1 MSMLHAG
8 SEGLATNQA
17 LMSSREGDMP
27 EISKG
32 ASRVGADLQ
41 AARDRLGWGIADVAA
56 SLRIR
61 APYLSALEQG
71 RLGELPGPAYAVGFL
86 RTYATLLGLDAD
98 EMARRFRA
106 EVAEVNGKTRLQ
118 FPAPVSERGVP
129 AGAVVLLGVLLAI
142 GGYFAWYRLSG
153 DRAGPERITAPPERL
168 LADDTA
174 LPAPPGRA
182 PAASQDGTAAVA
194 GAAAVPNPTG
204 ANAPGANPFTG
215 SPSGANPAD
224 RAPAATAEAQPGA
237 PPPSLPQVSATSAAA
252 AVPPPGQRVLPA
264 PATPPGVRVAEAI
277 SPAQLSASH
286 GGASAE
292 TGEAVGESRITLR
305 ADADA
310 WVQVRDRQGQ
320 VVFNRV
326 LRAGETW
333 RVPTPPAGEA
343 PLLLTTGNAGQT
355 AILVDGV
362 AAPSV
367 GRTRNGRP
375 GQVGDAQF
383 LRPRKLHAPK
393 PPPPAPPGPRA
404 AAGAGGGARG
414 GAPRGRAPRDLV
426 LDPELLR
433 QGKLPAQIATARAGA
448 HPPAAA
454 AHP

>member
-8 SEGLATNQA
+8 SEVLATSQA

-27 EISKG
+27 EIPMG

-71 RLGELPGPAYAVGFL
+71 RLGDLPGPAYAVGFL

-106 EVAEVNGKTRLQ
+106 EAAEVNGKTRLQ

-153 DRAGPERITAPPERL
+153 DGAGPERITAPPERL
-168 LADDTA
+168 LAADTA
-174 LPAPPGRA
+174 LPAPPDRSSATRRDGT
-182 PAASQDGTAAVA
+182 PAAA
-194 GAAAVPNPTG
+194 
-204 ANAPGANPFTG
+204 GANPSAAIPSGT
-215 SPSGANPAD
+215 SPSGISPSGISSSGPSASGPSGSGPSD
-224 RAPAATAEAQPGA
+224 PGSSGGAATAMAEAVPGTA
-237 PPPSLPQVSATSAAA
+237 PPSLPQVSATSAAA
-252 AVPPPGQRVLPA
+252 AVPPPGQRGLPA
-264 PATPPGVRVAEAI
+264 PATAPGMRVAEAV
-277 SPAQLSASH
+277 SPAQLSAGH
-286 GGASAE
+286 GAAAAE
-292 TGEAVGESRITLR
+292 TGETVGESRITLR

-333 RVPTPPAGEA
+333 RVPLPPAGEP

-355 AILVDGV
+355 SILVDGV
-362 AAPSV
+362 PAPSV
-367 GRTRNGRP
+367 GRTGMVR
-375 GQVGDAQF
+375 
-383 LRPRKLHAPK
+383 
-393 PPPPAPPGPRA
+393 
-404 AAGAGGGARG
+404 
-414 GAPRGRAPRDLV
+414 RDLV

-433 QGKLPAQIATARAGA
+433 QGKLPAQVATARGGA

-454 AHP
+454 HP

>member
-8 SEGLATNQA
+8 SEGLATSQA

-27 EISKG
+27 EISMG

-61 APYLSALEQG
+61 APYLNALEQG
-71 RLGELPGPAYAVGFL
+71 RLGDLPGPAYAVGFL

-106 EVAEVNGKTRLQ
+106 EAAEVNGKTRLQ
-118 FPAPVSERGVP
+118 FPSPVSERGVP
-129 AGAVVLLGVLLAI
+129 AGAVVLLGLLLAI
-142 GGYFAWYRLSG
+142 GGYSAWYRLSG

-174 LPAPPGRA
+174 LPAPSGPPSA
-182 PAASQDGTAAVA
+182 TSQVGTAVASTPVA
-194 GAAAVPNPTG
+194 GASGSSP
-204 ANAPGANPFTG
+204 ANP
-215 SPSGANPAD
+215 SPGTPAV
-224 RAPAATAEAQPGA
+224 AAEASPGA

-252 AVPPPGQRVLPA
+252 AVPPPAQPVASPALPA
-264 PATPPGVRVAEAI
+264 PAARVAELV
-277 SPAQLSASH
+277 SPAQLSANH
-286 GGASAE
+286 GGE
-292 TGEAVGESRITLR
+292 TVDAVGESRITLR

-310 WVQVRDRQGQ
+310 WVQVRDHQGQ

-333 RVPTPPAGEA
+333 RVPVPPAGEA

-355 AILVDGV
+355 SILVDGV
-362 AAPSV
+362 PAPSV
-367 GRTRNGRP
+367 GRTGMVR
-375 GQVGDAQF
+375 
-383 LRPRKLHAPK
+383 
-393 PPPPAPPGPRA
+393 
-404 AAGAGGGARG
+404 
-414 GAPRGRAPRDLV
+414 RDLV

-454 AHP
+454 HP

>member
-8 SEGLATNQA
+8 SEVLATSQA

-27 EISKG
+27 EIPMG

-71 RLGELPGPAYAVGFL
+71 RLGDLPGPAYAVGFL

-106 EVAEVNGKTRLQ
+106 EAAEVNGKTRLQ

-153 DRAGPERITAPPERL
+153 DGAGPERITAPPERL
-168 LADDTA
+168 LAADTA
-174 LPAPPGRA
+174 LPAPPDRSSATRRDGT
-182 PAASQDGTAAVA
+182 PAAA
-194 GAAAVPNPTG
+194 
-204 ANAPGANPFTG
+204 GANPSAAIPSGT
-215 SPSGANPAD
+215 SPSGISPSGISSSGPSASGPSGSGPSGSGPSD
-224 RAPAATAEAQPGA
+224 PGSSGGAATAMAEAVSGT

-252 AVPPPGQRVLPA
+252 AVPPPGQRGLPA
-264 PATPPGVRVAEAI
+264 PATAPGMRVAEAV
-277 SPAQLSASH
+277 SPAQLSAGH
-286 GGASAE
+286 GGAAAE
-292 TGEAVGESRITLR
+292 TGETVGESRITLR

-310 WVQVRDRQGQ
+310 WVQVRDHQGQ

-333 RVPTPPAGEA
+333 RVPLPPAGEP

-355 AILVDGV
+355 SILVDGV
-362 AAPSV
+362 PAPSV
-367 GRTRNGRP
+367 GRTGMVR
-375 GQVGDAQF
+375 
-383 LRPRKLHAPK
+383 
-393 PPPPAPPGPRA
+393 
-404 AAGAGGGARG
+404 
-414 GAPRGRAPRDLV
+414 RDLV

-433 QGKLPAQIATARAGA
+433 QGKLPAQVATARGGA

-454 AHP
+454 HP